1 MGNCINPRRIRNHG
15 TSSSFDAPPFYG
27 NSLKNH
33 HYYQNQQH
41 KHSSNGHP
49 IYQFN
54 QQRLGSGRR

>member
-41 KHSSNGHP
+41 KHSSR
-49 IYQFN
+49 IE
-54 QQRLGSGRR
+54 GRQSI

>member
-15 TSSSFDAPPFYG
+15 TSSFDAPPFYG

-41 KHSSNGHP
+41 KHSR
-49 IYQFN
+49 IE
-54 QQRLGSGRR
+54 GRQSI